1 MSKQITWDPKFAP
14 SYTPEEMLKLG
25 VFEGKYINAVKGVPA
40 AWKKI
45 PKVLKPDDEPDPTI
59 NKYGVKS
66 RQPLSVWKKNG
77 WIKKQDPHGWFEFYI
92 NYFLGR
98 RDPEYDS
105 WQIGRWNSFV
115 ARHQGQILSDPKS
128 KNKDARL
135 KQKQA
140 LLQWGV
146 DWSEKLTDEQKEK
159 NAKRIARIAGV
170 SLEKEEDEGNKKN
183 VSQES
188 LIAVPNYMDW

>member
-1 MSKQITWDPKFAP
+1 MSNEKTWDPRFTP

-25 VFEGKYINAVKGVPA
+25 VFEGKYINAVEGVPA

-45 PKVLKPDDEPDPTI
+45 PKVLGPDDKPDPSI

-77 WIKKQDPHGWFEFYI
+77 WIKQQDPSGWFEFYI

-98 RDPEYDS
+98 RDPEYDK

-115 ARHQGQILSDPKS
+115 ARHQGQINADPKS
-128 KNKDARL
+128 KNKDHRL
-135 KQKQA
+135 VQKQA

-146 DWSEKLTDEQKEK
+146 EWSIPLTKEQKEK
-159 NAKRIARIAGV
+159 NAKRMAKLTNTKLKEDGKEIA
-170 SLEKEEDEGNKKN
+170 
-183 VSQES
+183 QES
-188 LIAVPNYMDW
+188 LIIVPNYIYW